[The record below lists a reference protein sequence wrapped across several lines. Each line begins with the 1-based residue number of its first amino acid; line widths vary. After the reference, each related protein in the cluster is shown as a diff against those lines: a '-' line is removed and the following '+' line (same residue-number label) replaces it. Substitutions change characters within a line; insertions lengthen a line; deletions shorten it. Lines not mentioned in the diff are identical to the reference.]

1 MSLAKVR
8 EAATAAA
15 GAFVTVPGAVL
26 KTALEEHGAK
36 PEKGSLL
43 EHVNEKVRANPDCTM
58 QVHRDV
64 HLGPL
69 LAVKEPPAVSPG
81 TSNLET

>member
-8 EAATAAA
+8 EAANGAA
-15 GAFVTVPGAVL
+15 GAFVTVQGADL
-26 KTALEEHGAK
+26 KAALEEHGEKAD
-36 PEKGSLL
+36 KGSLL

-64 HLGPL
+64 HLGKL
-69 LAVKEPPAVSPG
+69 LGVSTPPVVTPG
-81 TSNLET
+81 SSTIET